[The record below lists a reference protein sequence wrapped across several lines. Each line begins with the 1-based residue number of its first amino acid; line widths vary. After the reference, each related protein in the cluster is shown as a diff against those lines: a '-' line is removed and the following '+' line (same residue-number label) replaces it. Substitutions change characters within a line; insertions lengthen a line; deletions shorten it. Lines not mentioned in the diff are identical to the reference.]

1 MTDNAL
7 TDDGSAPP
15 HIVVINR
22 WREQYARYAEYV
34 DHGTHHVSY
43 ITTEVGL
50 PAVPETA
57 VDVVLVERTDDLDAV
72 RAATRLLAARHGR
85 PRGIVTLKEDDLLVA
100 AALREEWDCPGPRTA
115 FLEPFRDKF
124 LMATAVAETGVEVP
138 DFALAPDART
148 VVEFG
153 RAHGWPL
160 VVKPTRGSCSEG
172 VVRLDGPADV
182 PRLDFTGEPL
192 LVQRFQ
198 AGRIYHVDG
207 VFTGEELLHW
217 TASRYVNTCLGFR
230 SGSFLGSVE
239 EDDETVLAAIGV
251 SAVRCLRALTGEAT
265 VFHLEVFVDM
275 VSGQPHVS
283 FLEVGARVGGAE
295 IAFVWREVH
304 GYDLMNAAFQLQLER
319 PLPPGAPKPDRELGG
334 YLLIPA
340 PAARPCRITE
350 VTPMTGR
357 TPGPYAEA
365 LLGEGE
371 VLPLADAYYE
381 HVGGRFRFRGRSSR
395 EVEAALKATA
405 TGFRV
410 AAVPVGPAAV
420 TEPVAVADMVAA

>member
-1 MTDNAL
+1 MPR
-7 TDDGSAPP
+7 APKP
-15 HIVVINR
+15 HLVVINR
-22 WREQYARYAEYV
+22 WRESYARYAAYV
-34 DHGTHHVSY
+34 DHATHHVSY

-50 PAVPETA
+50 ASVPEA
-57 VDVVLVERTDDLDAV
+57 AADVVLVERTDDLDAV
-72 RAATRLLAARHGR
+72 RAATRLLAARYG
-85 PRGIVTLKEDDLLVA
+85 PPQGIVTLKEDDLLVA
-100 AALREEWDCPGPRTA
+100 AALREEWDCPGPRTE

-124 LMATAVAETGVEVP
+124 LMATAVAEAGLDVP

-148 VVEFG
+148 VVDFG

-172 VVRLDGPADV
+172 VVRLDGPEDV

-207 VFTGEELLHW
+207 VFTGSELLHW

-230 SGSFLGSVE
+230 TGSFLGSVE
-239 EDDETVLAAIGV
+239 EDDATVLAAIGAY
-251 SAVRCLRALTGEAT
+251 AVEALKALTGQAT
-265 VFHLEVFVDM
+265 VFHLEVFVDT
-275 VSGQPHVS
+275 VAGRPHVS

-304 GYDLMNAAFQLQLER
+304 DYDLMHAAFRFQLGR
-319 PLPPGAPKPDRELGG
+319 TLPPGAPKPDREFGG

-365 LLGEGE
+365 LLDVGE

-381 HVGGRFRFRGRSSR
+381 HVGGRFRFRGRASG
-395 EVEAALKATA
+395 EVEAALKETATA
-405 TGFRV
+405 FRV
-410 AAVPVGPAAV
+410 SAVAIPAAR
-420 TEPVAVADMVAA
+420 TVAA

>member
-1 MTDNAL
+1 MPR
-7 TDDGSAPP
+7 APKP
-15 HIVVINR
+15 HLVVINR
-22 WREQYARYAEYV
+22 WRESYARYAAYV

-50 PAVPETA
+50 ASVPEA
-57 VDVVLVERTDDLDAV
+57 AADVVLVERTDDLDAV
-72 RAATRLLAARHGR
+72 RAATRLLAARYG
-85 PRGIVTLKEDDLLVA
+85 PPQGIVTLKEDDLLVA
-100 AALREEWDCPGPRTA
+100 AALREEWDCPGPRTE

-124 LMATAVAETGVEVP
+124 LMATAVAEAGLDVP
-138 DFALAPDART
+138 DFALAPDARS
-148 VVEFG
+148 VVDFG

-172 VVRLDGPADV
+172 VVRLDGPEDV

-207 VFTGEELLHW
+207 VFTGSELLHW

-230 SGSFLGSVE
+230 TGSFLGSVE
-239 EDDETVLAAIGV
+239 EDDAHVLAAIGAY
-251 SAVRCLRALTGEAT
+251 AVEALKALTGQAT
-265 VFHLEVFVDM
+265 VFHLEVFVDT
-275 VSGQPHVS
+275 VAGGPHVS

-304 GYDLMNAAFQLQLER
+304 AYDLMHAAFRFQLGR
-319 PLPPGAPKPDRELGG
+319 SLPPGAPKPDREFGG

-365 LLGEGE
+365 LLDVGE

-381 HVGGRFRFRGRSSR
+381 HVGGRFRFRGRTSG
-395 EVEAALKATA
+395 EVEAALKETA

-410 AAVPVGPAAV
+410 SAVPIPAAQ
-420 TEPVAVADMVAA
+420 TVAA

>member
-1 MTDNAL
+1 MT
-7 TDDGSAPP
+7 GSAKP

-22 WREQYARYAEYV
+22 WRESYARYAEYV
-34 DHGTHHVSY
+34 DHGTHRVTY
-43 ITTEVGL
+43 ISTEVGL
-50 PAVPETA
+50 PSVPEA
-57 VDVVLVERTDDLDAV
+57 AADVVLVERTDDLDAV
-72 RAATRLLAARHGR
+72 RAATRLLAARYGP
-85 PRGIVTLKEDDLLVA
+85 PRGIVSLKEDDLLVA
-100 AALREEWDCPGPRTA
+100 AALREEWGCPGPRTA

-124 LMATAVAETGVEVP
+124 LMATAVAEAGLDVP

-153 RAHGWPL
+153 RDHGWPL

-172 VVRLDGPADV
+172 VVRLDGPEDA
-182 PRLDFTGEPL
+182 PHLDFTGEPL

-207 VFTGEELLHW
+207 VFTGTQLLHW

-239 EDDETVLAAIGV
+239 ENDESVLAAIGAH
-251 SAVRCLRALTGEAT
+251 AVRALKALTGQAT
-265 VFHLEVFVDM
+265 VFHLEVFVDT
-275 VSGQPHVS
+275 VSGRPHVS

-304 GYDLMNAAFQLQLER
+304 GYDLMNAAFQFQLER
-319 PLPPGAPKPDRELGG
+319 PLPPGAPGQDREFGG

-350 VTPMTGR
+350 VTPMSGR

-365 LLGEGE
+365 LLGVGE

-381 HVGGRFRFRGRSSR
+381 HVGGRFRFRGRSSE
-395 EVEAALKATA
+395 EVESALRATA

-410 AAVPVGPAAV
+410 SAVPV
-420 TEPVAVADMVAA
+420 PVADTVAA

>member
-1 MTDNAL
+1 MTDQG
-7 TDDGSAPP
+7 DGSTKP

-22 WREQYARYAEYV
+22 WREQYARYAEYT
-34 DHGTHHVSY
+34 DHATHHVTY
-43 ITTEVGL
+43 ISTEVGL
-50 PAVPETA
+50 SSVPEA
-57 VDVVLVERTDDLDAV
+57 AADVVLVDRTDDLESV
-72 RAATRLLAARHGR
+72 RAATRLLAARYG
-85 PRGIVTLKEDDLLVA
+85 PPQGIVTLKEDDLLVA
-100 AALREEWDCPGPRTA
+100 AALREEWGCPGPRTE
-115 FLEPFRDKF
+115 FLEPFRDKY
-124 LMATAVAETGVEVP
+124 LMATAVAEAGLDVP
-138 DFALAPDART
+138 DFALAPDRRT

-153 RAHGWPL
+153 REHGWPL

-172 VVRLDGPADV
+172 VVRLDGPEDV
-182 PRLDFTGEPL
+182 PRLAFTGEPL

-207 VFTGEELLHW
+207 VFTGTELLHW

-230 SGSFLGSVE
+230 TGNFLGSVE
-239 EDDETVLAAIGV
+239 EDDATVLAAIGAH
-251 SAVRCLRALTGEAT
+251 AVRVLAALTGQAT
-265 VFHLEVFVDM
+265 VFHLEVFVDT
-275 VSGQPHVS
+275 VSGRPHVS

-319 PLPPGAPKPDRELGG
+319 PLPSGAPRRDREFGG

-350 VTPMTGR
+350 VTPMSGR
-357 TPGPYAEA
+357 APGPYAEA
-365 LLGEGE
+365 LLGVGE

-381 HVGGRFRFRGRSSR
+381 HVGGRFRFRGRDSE
-395 EVEAALKATA
+395 EVESALRATA

-410 AAVPVGPAAV
+410 SAVAVPVAE
-420 TEPVAVADMVAA
+420 TVAA

>member
-1 MTDNAL
+1 MTR
-7 TDDGSAPP
+7 APKP
-15 HIVVINR
+15 HLVVINR
-22 WREQYARYAEYV
+22 WRESYARYAAYV

-50 PAVPETA
+50 PSVPEA
-57 VDVVLVERTDDLDAV
+57 AADVVLVERTDDLDAV
-72 RAATRLLAARHGR
+72 RAATRLLAARYGP
-85 PRGIVTLKEDDLLVA
+85 PRGIVALKEDDLLVA
-100 AALREEWDCPGPRTA
+100 AALRGEWDCPGPRTA

-124 LMATAVAETGVEVP
+124 LMATAVAEAGLDVP

-148 VVEFG
+148 VVDFG

-172 VVRLDGPADV
+172 VVRLDGPEDV

-198 AGRIYHVDG
+198 TGRIYHVDG
-207 VFTGEELLHW
+207 VFTGSELLHW

-230 SGSFLGSVE
+230 TGSFLGSVE
-239 EDDETVLAAIGV
+239 EDDETVLAAIGTY
-251 SAVRCLRALTGEAT
+251 AVQALRALTGQAT
-265 VFHLEVFVDM
+265 VFHLEVFVDT
-275 VSGQPHVS
+275 VAGRPHVS

-304 GYDLMNAAFQLQLER
+304 AYDLMHAAFRFQLGR
-319 PLPPGAPKPDRELGG
+319 ALPPGAPKPDREFGG

-365 LLGEGE
+365 LLDVGE

-381 HVGGRFRFRGRSSR
+381 HVGGRFRFRGRASG
-395 EVEAALKATA
+395 EVESALKETA

-410 AAVPVGPAAV
+410 SAVPM
-420 TEPVAVADMVAA
+420 PVAETVAA

>member
-1 MTDNAL
+1 MPR
-7 TDDGSAPP
+7 APKP
-15 HIVVINR
+15 HLVVINR
-22 WREQYARYAEYV
+22 WRESYARYAAYA

-50 PAVPETA
+50 PSVPEAA

-72 RAATRLLAARHGR
+72 RAATRLLAARYGP

-100 AALREEWDCPGPRTA
+100 AALREEWDCPGPRTE

-124 LMATAVAETGVEVP
+124 LMATAVAEAGLDVP
-138 DFALAPDART
+138 DFALAPDARS
-148 VVEFG
+148 VVDFG

-172 VVRLDGPADV
+172 VVRLDGPEDV

-207 VFTGEELLHW
+207 VFTGSELLHW

-230 SGSFLGSVE
+230 TGSFLGSVE
-239 EDDETVLAAIGV
+239 EDDAHVLAAIGAY
-251 SAVRCLRALTGEAT
+251 AVEALKALTGQAT
-265 VFHLEVFVDM
+265 VFHLEVFVDT
-275 VSGQPHVS
+275 VAGRPHVS

-304 GYDLMNAAFQLQLER
+304 AYDLMHAAFRFQLGR
-319 PLPPGAPKPDRELGG
+319 SLPPGAPKPDREFGG

-365 LLGEGE
+365 LLAVGE

-381 HVGGRFRFRGRSSR
+381 HVGGRFRFRGRASG
-395 EVEAALKATA
+395 EVEAALKETA

-410 AAVPVGPAAV
+410 SAVPIPAAQ
-420 TEPVAVADMVAA
+420 TVAA

>member
-1 MTDNAL
+1 MPR
-7 TDDGSAPP
+7 APKP
-15 HIVVINR
+15 HLVVINR
-22 WREQYARYAEYV
+22 WRESYARYAAYV

-50 PAVPETA
+50 ASVPEA
-57 VDVVLVERTDDLDAV
+57 AADVVLVERTDDLDAV
-72 RAATRLLAARHGR
+72 GGATRLLAARYGP

-100 AALREEWDCPGPRTA
+100 AALREEWDCPGPRTE

-124 LMATAVAETGVEVP
+124 LMATAVAEAGLDVP
-138 DFALAPDART
+138 GFALAPDARS
-148 VVEFG
+148 VVDFG

-172 VVRLDGPADV
+172 VVRLDGPEDV
-182 PRLDFTGEPL
+182 PRLDFSGEPL

-207 VFTGEELLHW
+207 VFTGSELLHW

-230 SGSFLGSVE
+230 TGSFLGSVE
-239 EDDETVLAAIGV
+239 EDDAHVLAAIGAY
-251 SAVRCLRALTGEAT
+251 AVEALKALTGQAT
-265 VFHLEVFVDM
+265 VFHLEVFVDT
-275 VSGQPHVS
+275 VAGRPHVS

-304 GYDLMNAAFQLQLER
+304 AYDLMHAAFRFQLGR
-319 PLPPGAPKPDRELGG
+319 PLPPGAPKPDREFGG

-340 PAARPCRITE
+340 PAARPCRIIE

-365 LLGEGE
+365 LLDVGE

-381 HVGGRFRFRGRSSR
+381 HVGGRFRFRGRASG
-395 EVEAALKATA
+395 EVEAALKETA

-410 AAVPVGPAAV
+410 SAVPIPAAQ
-420 TEPVAVADMVAA
+420 TVAA